1 MTEEA
6 IGTIVSLQISVA
18 HRVAVKK
25 VEEAKFIKGY
35 GIEGDRHASDR
46 IERQGYQVL
55 IMDQE
60 TLNEFELG
68 PGIIKE
74 QITTSGID
82 VGAMQPG
89 QQLSIGDEVIIKISQ
104 DAVPCSRLDEILSG
118 LQNKLVG
125 RRGKLASIVTGG
137 TVRVGDSLN
146 FYS

>member
-1 MTEEA
+1 MIEEG
-6 IGTIVSLQISVA
+6 IGTIVSLQISVT
-18 HRVAVKK
+18 HRVASKK
-25 VEEAKFIKGY
+25 IEEAKFIEGY
-35 GIEGDRHASDR
+35 GIEGDRHASAR

-89 QQLSIGDEVIIKISQ
+89 QQLSIGDEVVIKISQ
-104 DAVPCSRLDEILSG
+104 DAVPCSRLDEILAG

-125 RRGKLASIVTGG
+125 RRGKLASIVIGG
-137 TVRVGDSLN
+137 TVRVGDPAQLI
-146 FYS
+146 